1 VGAGTGRVA
10 HTALRCLQPRL
21 PPERAGARCSGRRCS
36 TAGTPG
42 GAWSSTCTGAWRHCL
57 PSWRAPASKHSAHR
71 RPSREAA
78 DARLRRASSRWRRS
92 RRPGWRCTSP
102 WARCSGRRSP
112 PTTSARSTPWTPGAR
127 RRAARGAAY
136 PPGAGPAADGRG
148 CGRAGQ
154 VFAGA
159 GGLRRVR
166 RLPLRGEQHLHPGA
180 RARPGPA
187 PAGRPAPVA
196 DRARRRAR
204 RRSWR
209 PLTAR
214 AAQRCRWT
222 CAARSRATAWWWP
235 LRYAP
240 PAPAPQRRS
249 CTAVCASP
257 SARARAVRARSP
269 QRPWRRRWPSA
280 CCCWRGGRRR
290 RPCAGRRWP
299 RRGCAR
305 PSAWSCWARAW
316 RPACRL
322 PACGRAAR
330 RPEPPLPLSPRAAQV
345 EGAPRRAQADLL
357 ALERSRV
364 AELQALAAQLRAALA
379 KAGYTEAAGAGAG
392 CARGAA
398 HAWQGLARALSPHAA
413 RAARRPAEEGKQVAG
428 WAGPAAGAPDPLN
441 LLGLAP
447 AAGDL
452 DKAGAL
458 SVHGPESP
466 LLGIAVPGL
475 SEQPPVASPDSP
487 GDEKKKARRSS
498 AAADASL
505 LGRLDGRSG
514 DARRAL
520 PRRSGRRSG
529 TWSWRSTRQARTPPT
544 PRRTPRTRLS
554 EALRAG

>member
-1 VGAGTGRVA
+1 MGAGTGRVA

-330 RPEPPLPLSPRAAQV
+330 RPEPPRPLSPRAAQV

>member
-1 VGAGTGRVA
+1 MGAGTGRVA

-330 RPEPPLPLSPRAAQV
+330 RPEPPPSPQP
-345 EGAPRRAQADLL
+345 PRRPGRRGAAARAGGPAGPGAQPRRGVAGARGAAARRARQGRLHGGRRGGRRVR
-357 ALERSRV
+357 AWCRSRV
-364 AELQALAAQLRAALA
+364 AGPCACAVTACGSGRAQAGRGGQAGGRLGWAGGRRARPAQP
-379 KAGYTEAAGAGAG
+379 AGAGACG
-392 CARGAA
+392 GRPRQGWRAVRARAGVAAPGHCGAGLVRAAARGVAR
-398 HAWQGLARALSPHAA
+398 LAR
-413 RAARRPAEEGKQVAG
+413 RREEEG
-428 WAGPAAGAPDPLN
+428 AP
-441 LLGLAP
+441 
-447 AAGDL
+447 
-452 DKAGAL
+452 
-458 SVHGPESP
+458 
-466 LLGIAVPGL
+466 
-475 SEQPPVASPDSP
+475 
-487 GDEKKKARRSS
+487 
-498 AAADASL
+498 
-505 LGRLDGRSG
+505 
-514 DARRAL
+514 
-520 PRRSGRRSG
+520 
-529 TWSWRSTRQARTPPT
+529 
-544 PRRTPRTRLS
+544 
-554 EALRAG
+554 